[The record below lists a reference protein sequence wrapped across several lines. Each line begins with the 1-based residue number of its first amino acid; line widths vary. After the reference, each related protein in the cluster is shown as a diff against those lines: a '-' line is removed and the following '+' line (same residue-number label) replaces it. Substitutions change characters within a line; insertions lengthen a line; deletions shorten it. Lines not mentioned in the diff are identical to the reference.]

1 MFAPL
6 TVELSELMPGA
17 ARPDVVDESFGMR
30 GDSLLATG
38 AMARYGER

>member
-6 TVELSELMPGA
+6 NVELSELMPGSV
-17 ARPDVVDESFGMR
+17 RPDVVDDAFGMR

-38 AMARYGER
+38 AMARYRER

>member
-6 TVELSELMPGA
+6 KVELSELMPGA
-17 ARPDVVDESFGMR
+17 LRPDVVDEAFGMR

-38 AMARYGER
+38 VMARYGAR